1 MYWWFQGNIFCTTAQ
16 ATEISI
22 FQINALSSFHLGIAE
37 SKGRCISYLICSFL
51 PWGIYSFIHSF
62 IHLLIIFPQ
71 GYAYWLYR
79 QKKGGREEGRGGEWE
94 KERERERE
102 RDINMRE
109 KHQLVAS
116 HSCPN
121 CAPTQGSNLQ
131 SFWCMGWCSN
141 QLSHLAWVHHHTLA
155 HASLSVGGEPA
166 PAIRWMASDWTSI

>member
-62 IHLLIIFPQ
+62 IHLLIIYPQ
-71 GYAYWLYR
+71 RYAYWLYR

-102 RDINMRE
+102 RERHQYERE
-109 KHQLVAS
+109 TSTGCLPFMPQL
-116 HSCPN
+116 CPH
-121 CAPTQGSNLQ
+121 PGIK
-131 SFWCMGWCSN
+131 
-141 QLSHLAWVHHHTLA
+141 
-155 HASLSVGGEPA
+155 
-166 PAIRWMASDWTSI
+166 PAIFLVYGVMLQPTEPPGLGASSYFSTCIPKCWWWTGTSY